1 MCSSSVHAEIG
12 THVFGKQTQRGIAPF
27 DGNFWVVPSGVAAF
41 AEDSEPVRSTVGSKC
56 LRCRFSDGN
65 VLTVGAKQLCCT
77 EVLFRQSLPMSDVP
91 AGRLTR
97 MPVSSSRDGSACSVM
112 KCDVCIRKELYPE
125 CCVVAGTATSFTIV
139 MKCDVDFRK

>member
-1 MCSSSVHAEIG
+1 MPRAVLKDSVPHPEPVHSAIYTVIVLG
-12 THVFGKQTQRGIAPF
+12 
-27 DGNFWVVPSGVAAF
+27 SVAAF
-41 AEDSEPVRSTVGSKC
+41 AEDSEPVRSIVGSKC

-97 MPVSSSRDGSACSVM
+97 MRVSKFERRLRLQSHEV
-112 KCDVCIRKELYPE
+112 
-125 CCVVAGTATSFTIV
+125 
-139 MKCDVDFRK
+139 